1 MEEKEL
7 IGKLRKLRQIKPNR
21 DWVIL
26 TKSQILGKERK
37 LSLSYYLNYF
47 LRIGYGGL
55 VVVFFLF
62 GLFALSQKSLPGEF
76 LYPLK
81 KISERAQVV
90 FLSEKEKPK
99 VSLELANKRLEELA
113 KVAKNNQVKNL
124 APAINEFQA
133 SISEA
138 TKNLSKIKAN
148 NSEPMVVKRF
158 VDQAKK
164 IEEKVKEV
172 KSLGVVIKEKEL
184 NKLEEV
190 SNKLELEL
198 LVSVLKNMI
207 SDLENRTL
215 TEKQEEIL
223 LKMKELME
231 KEKYSEALELY
242 LVNQ

>member
-1 MEEKEL
+1 
-7 IGKLRKLRQIKPNR
+7 
-21 DWVIL
+21 VIL

-37 LSLSYYLNYF
+37 LSLSSYLSY
-47 LRIGYGGL
+47 LRVVYGGL

-62 GLFALSQKSLPGEF
+62 GLFGLSQKSLPGEF

-81 KISERAQVV
+81 KISEKAQVA

-133 SISEA
+133 SISQA

-148 NSEPMVVKRF
+148 NSDPVVVKRF
-158 VDQAKK
+158 VEQAKK
-164 IEEKVKEV
+164 IGKKVKEV
-172 KSLGVVIKEKEL
+172 KSLGVVIKEKEV
-184 NKLEEV
+184 NELEEV

-198 LVSVLKNMI
+198 LISVLKNMI

-242 LVNQ
+242 LMNQ